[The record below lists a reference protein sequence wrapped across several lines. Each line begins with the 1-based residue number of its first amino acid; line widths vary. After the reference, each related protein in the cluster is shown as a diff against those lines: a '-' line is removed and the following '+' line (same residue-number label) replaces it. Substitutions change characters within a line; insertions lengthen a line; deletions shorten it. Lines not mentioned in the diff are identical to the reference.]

1 VVMSSEQVSAREWPP
16 RADLTTPSA
25 VRPSDKVRQLQRRL
39 WAAAKRAP
47 GRRFH
52 ALYDLIC
59 RRDVL
64 WEAWRRVRANRG
76 AAGVDG
82 QSIRDV
88 EQYGVERFLE
98 ELGEQ
103 LRAGDVPTERGPAS
117 VHPEG

>member
-1 VVMSSEQVSAREWPP
+1 MTGPKDPGGDNPCEKARE
-16 RADLTTPSA
+16 
-25 VRPSDKVRQLQRRL
+25 LQRRL

-52 ALYDLIC
+52 ALYDHLG
-59 RRDVL
+59 RSDVL
-64 WEAWRRVRANRG
+64 QEAWRRVRRNRG

-98 ELGEQ
+98 ELGAVLPKAPGSQ
-103 LRAGDVPTERGPAS
+103 SQTRRGPLVDAR
-117 VHPEG
+117 VL